1 MSLSLTTETLGK
13 YTYNKYFLETG
24 TFTGG
29 GVEVARLCGFE
40 QIISIEADKR
50 LYDSVVN
57 NYKNVDNIHLY
68 HGDSELVLPEIIAEI
83 DEPITFFL
91 DSHIV
96 DMNKEI
102 SKEISNREIPL
113 TQELEA
119 IKAHPIKTHT
129 ILIDDKRMM
138 GMTQDYYKRQCGG
151 WITEEW
157 AGIPKQLVMELLNE
171 INSDYEIVYEDTVN
185 AKGDIIVAKPK

>member
-29 GVEVARLCGFE
+29 GVEIARLCGFE
-40 QIISIEADKR
+40 QIISIEADER
-50 LYDSVVN
+50 LYRGVLK
-57 NYKNVDNIHLY
+57 NYDETDNIHL
-68 HGDSELVLPEIIAEI
+68 HLGDSEKILSEIIEKI
-83 DEPITFFL
+83 EEPITFFL

-102 SKEISNREIPL
+102 AHDISTREIPL
-113 TQELEA
+113 IQELEI
-119 IKAHPIKTHT
+119 IKNHPIKTHT
-129 ILIDDKRMM
+129 ILIDDRRMM
-138 GMTQDYYKRQCGG
+138 GFSASRSTFG

-157 AGIPKQLVMELLNE
+157 EAITEDIVMGLLFE
-171 INSDYEIVYEDTVN
+171 INSDYEIAYENTVN
-185 AKGDIIVAKPK
+185 GPNDIIVAKPK

>member
-1 MSLSLTTETLGK
+1 MSLSLTTETLDK

-29 GVEVARLCGFE
+29 GVEIARLCGFE
-40 QIISIEADKR
+40 QIISIEADER
-50 LYDSVVN
+50 LYLSVLN
-57 NYKNVDNIHLY
+57 NYKDTDNIHLY
-68 HGDSELVLPEIIAEI
+68 HGDSEVVLPEIIKDI

-102 SKEISNREIPL
+102 AKEISIREIPL
-113 TQELEA
+113 VQELLV
-119 IKAHPIKTHT
+119 IKEHPIKTHT

-138 GMTQDYYKRQCGG
+138 GMTQDFYKSRWGG
-151 WITEEW
+151 WITDEW
-157 AGIPKQLVMELLNE
+157 AGIPEPLIMELLNE